1 MSYLNIRRIQSRPYH
16 SLVVLDVYTVVDLYV
31 VLYLEN
37 KPEVIEDLDVQR
49 KTKLWETLT

>member
-1 MSYLNIRRIQSRPYH
+1 MSYLNIRRTQPRPYH

-37 KPEVIEDLDVQR
+37 KPEVTEDLDVQR
-49 KTKLWETLT
+49 KTKLCETLT